1 MKTAELARDQSIH
14 AVCPDVISMKHDDG
28 NIQIMTIDKPISQK
42 ISNDLELVPF
52 TSDHLQGAWRLSQE
66 VSWPHRLEDWA
77 LTLSVSKGVA
87 VLRDNT
93 VVGTSLCSLFGD
105 VATLNMIVV
114 DSSMRGRGLGRLMM
128 EKVIEIAGPRE
139 LRLVATKEGYPL
151 YEKMGFVACGEIK
164 QHQGIV
170 GPVAVKA
177 QMRKAQKQDFPEI
190 LRMDLAASGMSRE
203 KLLSSIAFEDASEG
217 MAFVADDG
225 FAMLRRFGRGQVVG
239 PVVAN
244 DTQTAKALISA
255 AAQRCEGTF
264 LRIDFLAEHELSG
277 FIEALGLAAA
287 GGGIRMKRA
296 ARKRDLQDMKTY
308 ALVSQALG

>member
-1 MKTAELARDQSIH
+1 
-14 AVCPDVISMKHDDG
+14 
-28 NIQIMTIDKPISQK
+28 
-42 ISNDLELVPF
+42 
-52 TSDHLQGAWRLSQE
+52 
-66 VSWPHRLEDWA
+66 
-77 LTLSVSKGVA
+77 
-87 VLRDNT
+87 
-93 VVGTSLCSLFGD
+93 
-105 VATLNMIVV
+105 
-114 DSSMRGRGLGRLMM
+114 
-128 EKVIEIAGPRE
+128 
-139 LRLVATKEGYPL
+139 
-151 YEKMGFVACGEIK
+151 
-164 QHQGIV
+164 
-170 GPVAVKA
+170 
-177 QMRKAQKQDFPEI
+177 MRKAQKQDFPEI